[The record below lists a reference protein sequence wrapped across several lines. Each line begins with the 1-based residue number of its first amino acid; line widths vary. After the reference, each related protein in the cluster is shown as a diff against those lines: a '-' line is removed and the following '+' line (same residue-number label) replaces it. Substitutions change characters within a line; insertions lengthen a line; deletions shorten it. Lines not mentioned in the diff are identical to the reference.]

1 MRGRPPRPLNVATDD
16 IPKLARVARN
26 AALPWASVRMARVV
40 LALVRGDRVQDVAE
54 RIQCDP
60 ATVWRIA
67 RAFEQRGMKGFGPMR
82 ERRRT
87 SRPQQLEA
95 GHATD
100 WLPVVSSPEP
110 CLTDG

>member
-1 MRGRPPRPLNVATDD
+1 MRGRKPRQLNVNPDD
-16 IPKLARVARN
+16 IPRLRRIARN
-26 AALPWASVRMARVV
+26 AERPWASVRMARVV
-40 LALVRGDRVQDVAE
+40 LAIADGERVQDVAE

>member
-1 MRGRPPRPLNVATDD
+1 MRGRKPRPLNINPED
-16 IPKLARVARN
+16 IPRLRRIARN
-26 AALPWASVRMARVV
+26 AERPWASVRMARVV

-67 RAFEQRGMKGFGPMR
+67 RAFEQRGMQGFGPMR

-87 SRPQQLEA
+87 SQPQELEA

-100 WLPVVSSPEP
+100 SLPVVSSPEP

>member
-1 MRGRPPRPLNVATDD
+1 MRGRKPRPLNIDPED
-16 IPKLARVARN
+16 IPRLRRIARN
-26 AALPWASVRMARVV
+26 AELPWSHVRLARVV
-40 LALVRGDRVQDVAE
+40 LAIADGERVQDVAE

-67 RAFEQRGMKGFGPMR
+67 REFEQRGMQGFGPMR

-87 SRPQQLEA
+87 SRPQELEA

-100 WLPVVSSPEP
+100 SLPVVSSPRP
-110 CLTDG
+110 